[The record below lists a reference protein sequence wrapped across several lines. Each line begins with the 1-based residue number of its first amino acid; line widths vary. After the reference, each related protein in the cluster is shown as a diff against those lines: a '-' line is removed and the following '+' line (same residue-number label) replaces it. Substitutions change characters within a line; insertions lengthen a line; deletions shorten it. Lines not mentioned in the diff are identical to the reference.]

1 MSKHEM
7 LFTTVFTFSKKVP
20 KILEETMIHEFV
32 RLRNVACNELNLHYE
47 EWNSEFG
54 DCKCDA
60 NDPLADFGG
69 TDYCAFIHDKQK
81 GILDKIN
88 QRNMSRLV
96 ELDNDKIGDIFAR
109 CKLDRS
115 ITVHL
120 RLENFHE
127 ES

>member
-1 MSKHEM
+1 MSNHGM
-7 LFTTVFTFSKKVP
+7 LFTTVFTFSKEIP
-20 KILEETMIHEFV
+20 KILEEAMIHEFV
-32 RLRNVACNELNLHYE
+32 RLRNAACEELNPRYE

-69 TDYCAFIHDKQK
+69 TDYCTFIHNKQK
-81 GILDKIN
+81 RILDKIN
-88 QRNMSRLV
+88 QNNMSQLV
-96 ELDNDKIGDIFAR
+96 ELDNDEIGDIFAR
-109 CKLDRS
+109 CKLDRN

-120 RLENFHE
+120 RLEKYE